1 MSTRSLLGVRFNG
14 QDKLSYN
21 HSDGYPSWMIGH
33 ELHPQLRAFFKD
45 RDYDGAVAELRH
57 RALNMRMVSQDSK
70 PSAEDIQH
78 CLDMGTV
85 NLSVS
90 EGSVESW
97 YCLLHGHHGK
107 LLDRLM
113 AGIATDESNYILGGS
128 DTEYSYILNLD
139 NNPCVEFYIDSYNCP
154 DHLSGRYAELR
165 AAMAEMGT
173 RKAPKKY
180 DSPHALVHSYPLP
193 EFLALEG
200 DTIATDMDTRAEE
213 FDYLEACAITGPAKP
228 ETPPGINLLDLIPLP
243 AAKPAVVVSQ
253 KTLDALKKLEQRDK
267 EKEAIRILNEKTGMD
282 PDGPF

>member
-57 RALNMRMVSQDSK
+57 RALNMCMVSQDSK

-85 NLSVS
+85 NLNVS
-90 EGSVESW
+90 EGSTESW
-97 YCLLHGHHGK
+97 YCLLRGHHGK

-113 AGIATDESNYILGGS
+113 AGVATDESSGMLDSNWS
-128 DTEYSYILNLD
+128 VEYAYTLNLD
-139 NNPCVEFYIDSYNCP
+139 NDPCVEFYIDSYNYP
-154 DHLSGRYAELR
+154 NHMSGRYAELR
-165 AAMAEMGT
+165 AAMTEMGT
-173 RKAPKKY
+173 RETPERFN
-180 DSPHALVHSYPLP
+180 SPLALVHSYPLP

-200 DTIATDMDTRAEE
+200 DTIATDMDRRAEE
-213 FDYLEACAITGPAKP
+213 FDGKSGPAP
-228 ETPPGINLLDLIPLP
+228 ALEVPPGINFLDLIPLP
-243 AAKPAVVVSQ
+243 AAKPAVAVSQ
-253 KTLDALKKLEQRDK
+253 KTLDALNKLEQRDK